1 MIHKI
6 VICDDV
12 EEEGKELAALAGEY
26 YKEKAEILLCA
37 NGDELE
43 KILGKGDIDII
54 FLDIEMPGENG
65 IEIKNRL
72 EAERVESYI
81 VFVTAHMDFM
91 QEAFGRNVV
100 GYIEKPPEKEKFY
113 KVLMRIDSSE
123 SQNRIIEVETVLGEI
138 KKIQLD
144 HIRYIEADKIY
155 SFIHIE
161 DERILVCKGLN
172 KWEEELKE
180 EYFVRIHRSYLVNL
194 RYVDRIKGRQV
205 YMKNKE
211 DEEKVKDG
219 KNIKKKK
226 DKEIFNLTRNKA
238 QKDKIMN
245 LYMKYVRKTAMK
257 I

>member
-6 VICDDV
+6 IICDDV

-26 YKEKAEILLCA
+26 YKGKAEIALCA

-43 KILGKGDIDII
+43 KVLRKENVDVI

-65 IEIKNRL
+65 IEIKDRL
-72 EAERVESYI
+72 EAAKVESYI
-81 VFVTAHMDFM
+81 VFVTAHMNFM
-91 QEAFGRNVV
+91 QEAFGKNVV

-113 KVLMRIDSSE
+113 KVLMRIDNSE
-123 SQNRIIEVETVLGEI
+123 SQNKTIEVETILGEI

-144 HIRYIEADKIY
+144 HIRYIEADRRY
-155 SFIHIE
+155 SFVHIE

-180 EYFVRIHRSYLVNL
+180 EYFVRIHKSYLVNL
-194 RYVDRIKGRQV
+194 RYVDKIKGRQV
-205 YMKNKE
+205 YMKNEE
-211 DEEKVKDG
+211 DKKKVRDG

-226 DKEIFNLTRNKA
+226 GKEVFNLTRDKV
-238 QKDKIMN
+238 QKDKIMS
-245 LYMKYVRKTAMK
+245 LYMEYIRKTAK
-257 I
+257 EI